1 MKRNL
6 VLALIIG
13 LAIIC
18 SVISKTFDSKIGGN
32 ATNGYSEFNNYYVK
46 NEEGCLTEV
55 SKVVWYFNYVFSLV
69 TAVLL
74 VAASFSLFALFIIYV
89 IIPIYNLNYKK

>member
-69 TAVLL
+69 
-74 VAASFSLFALFIIYV
+74 AASFSLFALFIIYV